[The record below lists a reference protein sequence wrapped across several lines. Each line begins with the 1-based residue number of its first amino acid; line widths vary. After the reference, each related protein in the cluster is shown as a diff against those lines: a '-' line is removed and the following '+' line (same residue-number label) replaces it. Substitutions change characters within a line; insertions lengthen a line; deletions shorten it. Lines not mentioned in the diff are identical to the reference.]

1 MKNKHSLRSTFAKL
15 CLPLIALA
23 LAAPAP
29 ALAQTALLA
38 VKAQVD
44 TQVQP
49 YLDTLKG
56 LVGIE
61 SGSRDLEGL
70 AQLAGV
76 VEARLKAAGMATQR
90 VPT

>member
-1 MKNKHSLRSTFAKL
+1 MKNKHSLRSTVARL

-29 ALAQTALLA
+29 TLAQTAPLA

-49 YLDTLKG
+49 YLDTLKS
-56 LVGIE
+56 LVAIE

-76 VEARLKAAGMATQR
+76 VRPG
-90 VPT
+90 